1 VNNTFG
7 NVADE
12 RRFCERLHELTQP
25 GDLRWVE
32 VAAARDAASD
42 ELQTVAQQRSGSLA
56 QAGAW
61 RDLDERA
68 RLLTGLLYVTGIGRD
83 TFRRDACFQAVCGA
97 SRVDRGPLSA
107 LPRALTPAGRHRP
120 LGDKR
125 FCEMCPALWR
135 HRPG

>member
-1 VNNTFG
+1 MNNTFG

-12 RRFCERLHELTQP
+12 RRFCERLHEMAQP

-68 RLLTGLLYVTGIGRD
+68 RLFTAPLYVTCIGRPPRAH
-83 TFRRDACFQAVCGA
+83 RRGHRAPRRPG
-97 SRVDRGPLSA
+97 R
-107 LPRALTPAGRHRP
+107 LPRRLRLPPWWPVGDGAPAWRVKGRSGQGVFHVVVQRQ
-120 LGDKR
+120 
-125 FCEMCPALWR
+125 
-135 HRPG
+135 